1 MHLARRGDGL
11 SVSLFAAL
19 AFAFAFASTV
29 AAGDGG
35 YRIDSSSIDAGRPV
49 ASDGNGYRLRGR
61 VGQPDAGVLAGSGY
75 LLRGGFWPGA
85 SLAPNDIIF
94 ADGFETPSATHSR
107 GELP

>member
-1 MHLARRGDGL
+1 MNLARRGIRL
-11 SVSLFAAL
+11 PVSLFAAL
-19 AFAFAFASTV
+19 AFAFASTV
-29 AAGDGG
+29 AAGDAG
-35 YRIDSSSIDAGRPV
+35 YRIESSSIDAGTPV
-49 ASDGNGYRLRGR
+49 ASDGNGYRLRGS

-94 ADGFETPSATHSR
+94 ADGFETSSATHPR

>member
-1 MHLARRGDGL
+1 MNLARRGIRL
-11 SVSLFAAL
+11 PVSLFATL
-19 AFAFAFASTV
+19 AIASTTPG
-29 AAGDGG
+29 ASAGTG
-35 YRIDSSSIDAGRPV
+35 YRIESSSIDGGTPV
-49 ASDGNGYRLRGR
+49 ASDGDGFHLRGS

-94 ADGFETPSATHSR
+94 ADGFETSSATHPR